1 MGPVIKYLSYIIFT
15 LNVGVFNLFAIEY
28 QASEILDSMIVSFSP
43 FSSKGIMKQE
53 IIRSNKIINR
63 STFEYYSQKYG
74 SDIMIKYIAPES
86 ILGNAFLSINN
97 GADIWVYIPKFD
109 RSRKIVDHAKCEK
122 VLGGDFTYL
131 DLSGKGQWRDGY
143 RIKKINSREKK
154 HYLLLLIPRSKLDP
168 EYDSLKVYIN
178 KRSYYPNRV
187 LYYKNNVKYKTL
199 RFKEL
204 AEVQNVNTSMLF
216 NMKNHL
222 DNSETNIRIID
233 ITYNITFD
241 KYFFSKNN
249 IISN

>member
-1 MGPVIKYLSYIIFT
+1 MIKYFLYIIFT

-28 QASEILDSMIVSFSP
+28 KASEILDSMIISLSP
-43 FSSKGIMKQE
+43 FSSKGIMEQE

-74 SDIMIKYIAPES
+74 SDIMIKYISPES

-97 GADIWVYIPKFD
+97 GADIWVYFPKLN
-109 RSRKIVDHAKCEK
+109 RSRKIVDHAKFEK

-131 DLSGKGQWRDGY
+131 DLSGKGQWRDDY
-143 RIKKINSREKK
+143 RIKKINSGEKK

-168 EYDSLKVYIN
+168 KFDSLKVYIN

-187 LYYKNNVKYKTL
+187 LYYKNNIKYKTL
-199 RFKEL
+199 RFNEL
-204 AEVQNVNTSMLF
+204 SEVQNVNTSMLL

-222 DNSETNIRIID
+222 DSSETNIRIID
-233 ITYNITFD
+233 INYNITFD